1 MKSNKIP
8 CINQADLESLIKRID
23 NCKNNLKKSLTRKIG
38 EYILCGYSMSA
49 IWSFDKI
56 DNKHS
61 LYLGED

>member
-23 NCKNNLKKSLTRKIG
+23 NCKNNPKKSLTRKIG
-38 EYILCGYSMSA
+38 EYIPCGYSMSA

-56 DNKHS
+56 ENKHS